1 MYQTT
6 KELAEYSGDNR
17 LSPETSILL
26 SILTCGLYQIYWWYR
41 IADVF
46 MGAQQ
51 RANMPRLSDNK
62 ILFVVLSLFGFDF
75 INMAILQGD
84 MNQMWEAADQ
94 NVMMSSA
101 TSNDSSDSD
110 DWVDY

>member
-1 MYQTT
+1 M
-6 KELAEYSGDNR
+6 S
-17 LSPETSILL
+17 
-26 SILTCGLYQIYWWYR
+26 
-41 IADVF
+41 
-46 MGAQQ
+46 AQQ

-94 NVMMSSA
+94 NAIMSSA